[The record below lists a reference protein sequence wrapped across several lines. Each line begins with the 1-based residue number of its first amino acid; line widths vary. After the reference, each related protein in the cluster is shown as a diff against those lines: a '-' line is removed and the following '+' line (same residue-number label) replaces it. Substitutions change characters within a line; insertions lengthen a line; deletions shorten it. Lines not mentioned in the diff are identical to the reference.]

1 MMSDFVILDTA
12 AGKACLKRAE
22 RKTLAIS
29 VLPDGT
35 LELVAP
41 MLAREEL
48 ILAKV
53 AKRKAW
59 ISKQRR
65 EFQTMNAK
73 RPALRHVSGATH
85 RYLGCQYRL
94 KVEKSDETSVLLKG
108 GFFHVRV
115 RTPGEEAVSEALK
128 TWYRDHAKQQ
138 FSLRLAAW
146 EKWCAKHRLPKPI
159 LRLRAM
165 TKRWGSALKN
175 GTICLNPELV
185 RTSPLCIDYV
195 IAHEVCHLRHPDHG
209 KKFWNLLTQLMPDW
223 KQRKARLET
232 SEH

>member
-1 MMSDFVILDTA
+1 MSETAIIETA
-12 AGKACLKRAE
+12 AGRARLKRSD

-41 MLAREEL
+41 LMAREDL

-65 EFQTMNAK
+65 QFQTMNAK

-85 RYLGCQYRL
+85 RYLGRQYRL
-94 KVEKSDETSVLLKG
+94 KVEKGEVTGVVLKG
-108 GFFHVRV
+108 GFLHVCVRV
-115 RTPGEEAVSEALK
+115 RTEEQVREVLEL
-128 TWYRDHAKQQ
+128 WYREKAKVQ
-138 FSLRLAAW
+138 FSQRLAGW
-146 EKWCAKHRLPKPI
+146 EQWCVKHKLPQPRLS
-159 LRLRAM
+159 LRSM
-165 TKRWGSALKN
+165 QKRWGSALKD

-185 RTSPLCIDYV
+185 RAAAPCIEYV
-195 IAHEVCHLRHPDHG
+195 IAHEVCHLKHPDHG
-209 KKFWNLLTQLMPDW
+209 RKFWNLLSQVMPDW
-223 KQRKARLET
+223 KQRKARLEGSGT
-232 SEH
+232 

>member
-1 MMSDFVILDTA
+1 MSETAIIETA
-12 AGKACLKRAE
+12 AGWARLKRSD

-41 MLAREEL
+41 LMAREDL

-65 EFQTMNAK
+65 QFQTMNAK

-85 RYLGCQYRL
+85 RYLGRQYRL
-94 KVEKSDETSVLLKG
+94 KVEKGEASGVVLKG
-108 GFFHVRV
+108 GFLHVRV
-115 RTPGEEAVSEALK
+115 GTSGEDEVREALK
-128 TWYRDHAKQQ
+128 AWYRERAKMQ
-138 FSLRLAAW
+138 FSQRLAAW
-146 EKWCAKHRLPKPI
+146 ENWCARHRVPKPR
-159 LRLRAM
+159 LRLRDM
-165 TKRWGSALKN
+165 TKRWGSALKD

-185 RTSPLCIDYV
+185 RASTLCIDYV

-209 KKFWNLLTQLMPDW
+209 KKFWNLLAQVMPDW
-223 KQRKARLET
+223 KQRKARLEA
-232 SEH
+232 SGA